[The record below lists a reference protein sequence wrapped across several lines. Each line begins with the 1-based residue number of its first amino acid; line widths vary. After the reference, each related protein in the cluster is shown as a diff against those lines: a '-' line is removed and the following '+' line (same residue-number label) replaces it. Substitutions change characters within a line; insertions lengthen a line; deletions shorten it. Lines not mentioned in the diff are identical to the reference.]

1 MVGTERGGGGAA
13 TAPLERRDEVA
24 ACDRETMKRV
34 RGRTGGRDP
43 VATGKGGRG
52 RRGRAGEKSVSFSF
66 FRLSLPL
73 LRHLFFFLLRR
84 LYSQQLGISRAT
96 LDIVFAASRVSFSL
110 EILSARRRA
119 CIPILRLSSFFPFL
133 SGRASA
139 AGIARAPR
147 SSTSPTRN
155 RESRDH
161 ETPTPWPCSRFAV
174 STSCLLSD
182 YLFVYVFHGR
192 RLFGVPSTWDEV
204 DRK

>member
-1 MVGTERGGGGAA
+1 MVGTERGGATA

-43 VATGKGGRG
+43 VATGKGAGG

-139 AGIARAPR
+139 ALRLHQRGIENRATTKLPPPGPPR
-147 SSTSPTRN
+147 VSLFQRAGYFPIIYSFTFST
-155 RESRDH
+155 D
-161 ETPTPWPCSRFAV
+161 V
-174 STSCLLSD
+174 GCLAC
-182 YLFVYVFHGR
+182 
-192 RLFGVPSTWDEV
+192 
-204 DRK
+204 